1 MSNKW
6 GKKTVTPPCTPRN
19 ERNFPR
25 IRSLLH
31 MAPTS
36 QNDQPQRIER
46 KLLAQIVRTHGQS
59 LSHSLRVARPL
70 NSYVPPRKKCCFLQ
84 NGFIGELQCSA
95 ASEWEGDAVLI

>member
-1 MSNKW
+1 MNW
-6 GKKTVTPPCTPRN
+6 GRETSPRPCTSRN

-46 KLLAQIVRTHGQS
+46 KFLAQTVRTDGQS
-59 LSHSLRVARPL
+59 LPHSLSGARRL
-70 NSYVPPRKKCCFLQ
+70 NSLLRYERLQHASCRWIASTALRAFLVY
-84 NGFIGELQCSA
+84 CSV
-95 ASEWEGDAVLI
+95 EKL